1 MGEKVTFNE
10 ITKVIEIDE
19 APDVNGDVLI
29 NVKSDLY
36 SDGKEDWVA
45 NENLRKFYFPIEAE
59 GGRPLP
65 GEKDLGSS
73 FFLASDWKIQP
84 YDANHRL
91 IIDGNLYSVDGSDP
105 FIDTVSNYPV
115 RIMQQVSDLVSTI
128 TVASGSGLSTEEHD
142 QLMALPDSVWNSKLA
157 EFTIAGTFGAELAT
171 KADISASAST
181 SYNIAISG
189 SVIEGSEDS
198 GTFASV
204 QIRDDNYWQ
213 IGEVVGDGLTIELVF
228 NIPDGHK
235 PGQLEVFGRYIGV
248 PSTTHFLNC
257 LAYNYEAAAWEILV
271 SNFMP
276 GGMNSDI
283 QYSHEYYERNID
295 RTNNNEVKIRLV
307 HNVTTYNASH
317 ALYLDLVSLSSIEV
331 VTASDIADAVWQHSD
346 GSDLLLNVVRI
357 LGLTQENYYMDQTSY
372 TDYNGAKLLD
382 SARIR
387 IYSVAGSVGTA
398 NDVIATYTITAVWSA
413 GSVETYKVVKQ

>member
-1 MGEKVTFNE
+1 MGEKVAFNE

-59 GGRPLP
+59 GGKPLP

-128 TVASGSGLSTEEHD
+128 TVTSGSGLSQEEHD
-142 QLMALPDSVWNSKLA
+142 QLMALPNSVWDSELSL
-157 EFTIAGTFGAELAT
+157 FTTPGTYGAELAT
-171 KADISASAST
+171 KADLAASAST
-181 SYNIAISG
+181 SHDPAISG
-189 SVIEGSEDS
+189 SAINGTVIS
-198 GTFASV
+198 GTYANTALK
-204 QIRDDNYWQ
+204 DNNYWQ
-213 IGEVVGDGLTIELVF
+213 IQEDAVNGITIEMTF
-228 NIPDGHK
+228 NISDGNK
-235 PGQLEVFGRYIGV
+235 PGEFSVFGRYTGN
-248 PSTTHFLNC
+248 PQTTHFLD
-257 LAYNYEAAAWEILV
+257 LYFYNYESVAWELAV
-271 SNFMP
+271 NKFMP
-276 GGMNSDI
+276 GGNSSDAEYI
-283 QYSHEYYERNID
+283 HEYYERHID

-307 HNVTTYNASH
+307 HNVTTYSGSHNA
-317 ALYLDLVSLSSIEV
+317 YLDLVNLSSIEV

-346 GSDLLLNVVRI
+346 GANVVLDVKRI
-357 LGLTQENYYMDQTSY
+357 LGLTQENFKMDQQIY
-372 TDYNGAKLLD
+372 DDYNGAKLLT

-387 IYSVAGSVGTA
+387 IYSDNALTQLL
-398 NDVIATYTITAVWSA
+398 ATYAVTATWSNNQCTGYQVA
-413 GSVETYKVVKQ
+413 KQ